1 MQLVDNVLQ
10 GKEREEAIKRAESL
24 PFLVLDEEQVKD
36 VKNIAKGVYSPLT
49 GFLKRDDFE
58 RVVKEMCLVS
68 GEVWPIPIVLNISK
82 QEAAELEKTQE
93 KTQEKVLALKDEKGE
108 VVALFKDSSL
118 SERLAQ
124 QARATLEESFS
135 LKQVLSREIKLTES
149 V

>member
-1 MQLVDNVLQ
+1 
-10 GKEREEAIKRAESL
+10 
-24 PFLVLDEEQVKD
+24 
-36 VKNIAKGVYSPLT
+36 
-49 GFLKRDDFE
+49 LKRDDFE

-118 SERLAQ
+118 SERLAK